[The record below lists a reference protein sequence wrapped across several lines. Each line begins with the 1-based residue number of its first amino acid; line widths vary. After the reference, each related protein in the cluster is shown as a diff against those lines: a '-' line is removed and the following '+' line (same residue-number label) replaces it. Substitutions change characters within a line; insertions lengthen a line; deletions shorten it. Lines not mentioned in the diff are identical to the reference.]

1 MKGFRIGLP
10 VALATFLVGIYVTY
24 VLVTEYGFISLIP
37 LAMIS
42 YVVALLY
49 LNARVKPG
57 ANDSPASTAQKSLPP
72 HCAPLK
78 IFASG
83 LGLAFG
89 GVLLLTLLFVGLI
102 LLSGEF
108 PQ

>member
-1 MKGFRIGLP
+1 MKGMRIGLP
-10 VALATFLVGIYVTY
+10 VAGATFLIGLYVTY
-24 VLVTEYGFISLIP
+24 LLVTEYGFISLIP

-42 YVVALLY
+42 YVSALLY

-57 ANDSPASTAQKSLPP
+57 ANDSPASAARKNLPP

-83 LGLAFG
+83 VGLAF
-89 GVLLLTLLFVGLI
+89 VSALLLMLLLVGLTLL
-102 LLSGEF
+102 SGGVVE
-108 PQ
+108 